1 MTKTIRIVIT
11 SLDYGGT
18 ERHLLQVLPRLKK
31 LGWKVIIHT
40 LRSDCA
46 MLSDFERVKI
56 DVVCPKKINFLPRI
70 LGKFFEVTLSLF
82 KLYKILKKD
91 KNCVVHFFLVQAYV
105 LGMMVALKAKH
116 SGPKLMS
123 RRSLNYYQKK
133 IMLFEQLEKEIH
145 NKVDAV
151 LANSEAVKK
160 DLLKEEVLEEKLH
173 LIYNGIDL
181 SRFNELPDNKI
192 RKELGINKA
201 AFIMT
206 IVANLIPYKGHSD
219 LLDALAMIKNRLP
232 DDWVLLCVGKYGEEK
247 SNLEEKLEK
256 TQLKSHVKFLGL
268 RSDVHQ
274 ILLNSNVGL
283 LCSHEEGMPNAVMEY
298 MAARLPVVATN
309 VGGTVELVDDSETG
323 ILVPPKDPEKY
334 AKAILKLIEKNVKNK
349 WGEQGRK
356 KIEEEYSIEM
366 CVKTY
371 DNLYKKMMKK

>member
-1 MTKTIRIVIT
+1 
-11 SLDYGGT
+11 
-18 ERHLLQVLPRLKK
+18 
-31 LGWKVIIHT
+31 
-40 LRSDCA
+40 
-46 MLSDFERVKI
+46 
-56 DVVCPKKINFLPRI
+56 
-70 LGKFFEVTLSLF
+70 
-82 KLYKILKKD
+82 
-91 KNCVVHFFLVQAYV
+91 
-105 LGMMVALKAKH
+105 MVALKAKH